1 MNPGILLIALIGML
15 GLGALGFF
23 LVRFVNHGLQD
34 KTPEVDEE
42 KLQAWTQAME
52 RHDPVKAQEESM
64 TADSEAYV
72 ELKRLKLEI
81 ETAMPPYSKEM
92 YTCQSLEDYKAFDA
106 KRWAAD
112 NLDQAYAREHL
123 VRLEQIQEIY
133 LRFQDD
139 MDKAGTMTC
148 DEPDERT
155 REACWQLFDHILAL
169 FPAGLDVTYTY
180 NGPDVTLPYQNTQ
193 IIGIEDLRKL
203 AGQGPDCRDG
213 LCDAR
218 TAAERHALLKEAGY
232 RCHQCG
238 RSPLSGGK
246 LNVWR
251 AGSHVDCLCERCRRV

>member
-1 MNPGILLIALIGML
+1 MNPGILVVALIGML
-15 GLGALGFF
+15 GLSALGFF

-34 KTPEVDEE
+34 KTPKVDEA

-52 RHDPVKAQEESM
+52 HHDPAKAQEEAM

-81 ETAMPPYSKEM
+81 EAAISPYARET
-92 YTCQSLEDYKAFDA
+92 YACQSLEDYKAFDA
-106 KRWAAD
+106 KRWAAE
-112 NLDQAYAREHL
+112 NLDQPYVQEYL
-123 VRLEQIQEIY
+123 VRLEQVQEIY
-133 LRFQDD
+133 LRFQND

-155 REACWQLFDHILAL
+155 REACWQLFDHILEL
-169 FPAGLDVTYTY
+169 FPAGLDVVYTY
-180 NGPDVTLPYQNTQ
+180 DGPDVTRPCRNTQ
-193 IIGIEDLRKL
+193 VIGIEDLRKL
-203 AGQGPDCRDG
+203 AGRNPDSGNGSRG
-213 LCDAR
+213 AE
-218 TAAERHALLKEAGY
+218 TAAERHALLKAAGY

-251 AGSHVDCLCERCRRV
+251 TGPRVECLCERCRRF